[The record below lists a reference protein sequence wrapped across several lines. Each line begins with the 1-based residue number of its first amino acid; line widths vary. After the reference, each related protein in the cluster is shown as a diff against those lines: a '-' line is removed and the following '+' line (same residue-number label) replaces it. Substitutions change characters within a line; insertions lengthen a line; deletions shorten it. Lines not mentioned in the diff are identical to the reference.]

1 MPFSPE
7 LIVDHAIARKY
18 FNPGKM
24 LKIQNLKNCRL
35 VDLYYTVQTRY
46 TIGNLR
52 YEKYG

>member
-24 LKIQNLKNCRL
+24 LEEKKSQRTAVWSAYIIQHKHGIL
-35 VDLYYTVQTRY
+35 
-46 TIGNLR
+46 
-52 YEKYG
+52 